1 MNYCSIWKVFVTD
14 KNKTNLMLR
23 VRLWLE
29 PLLSKRPLGFDLS
42 RRKLATGDGSDLE
55 RMLGEEALVAAAV
68 AAAAGEEAAEE
79 QLGAAKGEIEDVEQT

>member
-1 MNYCSIWKVFVTD
+1 M
-14 KNKTNLMLR
+14 R

-55 RMLGEEALVAAAV
+55 RMLGEEALVAAAAV
-68 AAAAGEEAAEE
+68 AAGEEAAEA
-79 QLGAAKGEIEDVEQT
+79 QLGAAKGEIDDVEQT